1 MRRPIIAGN
10 WKENKTN
17 NEAIMYLVDL
27 LNKTKDVDDKDII
40 IAPSFVALSD
50 CTHIVKGSNIYLSA
64 QNMFYEN
71 FGAFTGAISPVM
83 IKPFCNFVI
92 VGHSERRIHFHALN
106 EDINRRVV
114 SALKNGLKPILCV
127 GETSEEKENGRTFQV
142 IKERVMSGLK
152 GVEKEDVSDVVIAY
166 EPIWAISG
174 GDVKVKPA
182 TPDDAQMVQS
192 YIRSLLREKYGTL
205 AENVRILY
213 GGSVKP
219 ENAAS
224 LMSMSDVDGLLVGGA
239 SLDVEKFEKI
249 IKYDS

>member
-17 NEAIMYLVDL
+17 NEAIMYLVEL
-27 LNKTKDVDDKDII
+27 LNRVKEVEDREII

-50 CTHIVKGSNIYLSA
+50 CMHIVKGSNVHLSA

-83 IKPFCNFVI
+83 IRPFCTHVI

-106 EDINRRVV
+106 EDINRRVL

-127 GETSEEKENGRTFQV
+127 GESKDEKETGRTFNV
-142 IKERVMSGLK
+142 IKDRVMSGLE
-152 GVEKEDVSDVVIAY
+152 GVSKEDIADVIIAY

-174 GDVKVKPA
+174 GNEKVKPA

-192 YIRSLLREKYGTL
+192 YIRSLLREKYGPL

-219 ENAAS
+219 ENVKSIMDMA
-224 LMSMSDVDGLLVGGA
+224 DVDGVLVGGA
-239 SLDVEKFEKI
+239 SLDVDKFEKI
-249 IKYDS
+249 IKFDS